1 VALAADDRAL
11 FARVVGDTAQVP
23 TDEAA
28 VLAPVP
34 DLVRAMAERDP
45 DRAMAA
51 ATAHRNRGYVT
62 GELGG
67 WEEAAVAAAARGD
80 DALARTCAARCTA
93 LATTLGASGVTR
105 RLTARLR
112 AHDVR
117 LGVSGARRR
126 PATGWQSLTPTE
138 LQVAELVGQGL
149 TSPQIASRLYVSP
162 RTVQTHISHS
172 LRKLNLRSR
181 VELATTVARYRT

>member
-1 VALAADDRAL
+1 MSGALPEGLEALPEGLAALPEGFAAL
-11 FARVVGDTAQVP
+11 LEG
-23 TDEAA
+23 A
-28 VLAPVP
+28 VDVHVHGQP
-34 DLVRAMAERDP
+34 DL
-45 DRAMAA
+45 
-51 ATAHRNRGYVT
+51 ATAFRNRGNVT

-67 WEEAAVAAAARGD
+67 WEEAAVAAAAGGD
-80 DALARTCAARCTA
+80 RTLARTCATRCVE
-93 LATTLGASGVTR
+93 LATTLGAAGVVR
-105 RLTARLR
+105 RFTARLR

-117 LGVSGARRR
+117 IGVSGPRRR

-149 TSPQIASRLYVSP
+149 TSPQIATRLYLSP

-181 VELATTVARYRT
+181 VELATTVARHRG